1 MNAKEV
7 KVGDLMNRDIKT
19 INKTTRLMAAVE
31 MMRSLGISS
40 LIVEPDNDLDAYGII
55 TRKDIVEALVE
66 NNPDINS
73 LFVEDSMTKPAI
85 TINPELSV
93 YNCHQIMRMV
103 GVRRMPVVDRG
114 KLVGIISNSDI
125 FNKIG

>member
-1 MNAKEV
+1 MNAKQISV
-7 KVGDLMNRDIKT
+7 RDLMNRDIKT
-19 INKTTRLMAAVE
+19 ISKATSLMTAIE
-31 MMRSLGISS
+31 MMRNLDISS

-73 LFVEDSMTKPAI
+73 LLVEDLMTKPAI
-85 TINPELSV
+85 TVNPELSI

-125 FNKIG
+125 FFKIT

>member
-1 MNAKEV
+1 MKAKGIR
-7 KVGDLMNRDIKT
+7 VGDLMNRDIKT
-19 INKTTRLMAAVE
+19 ISKTTDLMSVIE
-31 MMRSLGISS
+31 MMRNLDISS

-73 LFVEDSMTKPAI
+73 LFVENSMTKPAI
-85 TINPELSV
+85 TVNPELSI
-93 YNCHQIMRMV
+93 YNCHRIMRMV

-125 FNKIG
+125 FTKIT

>member
-1 MNAKEV
+1 MNAKGIRV
-7 KVGDLMNRDIKT
+7 SDLMNRDIKT
-19 INKTTRLMAAVE
+19 ISKTTDLMSAIE
-31 MMRSLGISS
+31 MMRNLDISS
-40 LIVEPDNDLDAYGII
+40 LIIEPDNDLDAYGII

-85 TINPELSV
+85 TVNPELSI
-93 YNCHQIMRMV
+93 YNCHKIMRMV

-114 KLVGIISNSDI
+114 KLIGIISNSDI
-125 FNKIG
+125 FTKIT

>member
-1 MNAKEV
+1 MNAKGIR
-7 KVGDLMNRDIKT
+7 VGDLMNRDIKT
-19 INKTTRLMAAVE
+19 ISKTTGLMSAVE
-31 MMRSLGISS
+31 MMRNLDISS

-66 NNPDINS
+66 NNQDINS

-85 TINPELSV
+85 TVNPELSV
-93 YNCHQIMRMV
+93 YNCHKIMRMV
-103 GVRRMPVVDRG
+103 GVRRMPVADRG

-125 FNKIG
+125 FTKIT

>member
-1 MNAKEV
+1 MKAKGIR
-7 KVGDLMNRDIKT
+7 VGDLMNRDIKT
-19 INKTTRLMAAVE
+19 ISKTTDLMSVIE
-31 MMRSLGISS
+31 MMRNLDISS

-85 TINPELSV
+85 TVNPELSI
-93 YNCHQIMRMV
+93 YNCHRIMRMV

-125 FNKIG
+125 FTKIT